1 MLQQKNERTSYESG
15 NAYAYNGCGGI
26 IYPSGMKEGKGF
38 LEGDIVETVVNLFER
53 TIEWYVNGQKEASYL
68 WSKRH

>member
-1 MLQQKNERTSYESG
+1 M
-15 NAYAYNGCGGI
+15 
-26 IYPSGMKEGKGF
+26 YPSGMKEGKGF

-53 TIEWYVNGQKEASYL
+53 TIEWYVNGQKEACYL